1 MDVALDLKDLLDEL
15 HIKSYIKTSGKTG
28 LHIFVPVVPIYGY
41 NQTRT
46 FAQII
51 GKLLIQRNPN
61 NITMDW
67 NSSNR
72 RGKVFFDYNQNSKG
86 KTLASIFSV
95 MPTLSATVSMP
106 IEWRELSNV
115 RPAFFS
121 LLNVPAILS
130 KGRNAWSNIYQKRH
144 DLLKMIQ

>member
-1 MDVALDLKDLLDEL
+1 
-15 HIKSYIKTSGKTG
+15 
-28 LHIFVPVVPIYGY
+28 
-41 NQTRT
+41 
-46 FAQII
+46 
-51 GKLLIQRNPN
+51 
-61 NITMDW
+61 MDW

-72 RGKVFFDYNQNSKG
+72 RGKVFFDYNRNSKG